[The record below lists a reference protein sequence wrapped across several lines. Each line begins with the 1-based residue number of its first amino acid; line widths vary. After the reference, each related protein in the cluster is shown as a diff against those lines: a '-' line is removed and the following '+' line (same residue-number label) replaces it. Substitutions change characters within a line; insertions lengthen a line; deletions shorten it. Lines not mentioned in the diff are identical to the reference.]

1 MSGVLACQEIADL
14 IERGEIASE
23 PDIIPAQI
31 QPASLD
37 LRLGNT
43 AWRVRASFLAGK
55 NAKVEQRLA
64 DFEMH
69 QIDLSA
75 GYVLEKGC
83 VYVVPLME
91 RLNLPQDVQAVTNAN
106 SSPGRHYLL
115 TRVIS
120 DQGTEF
126 DRIHLGYQGQL
137 YAEICP

>member
-69 QIDLSA
+69 QID
-75 GYVLEKGC
+75 
-83 VYVVPLME
+83 
-91 RLNLPQDVQAVTNAN
+91 
-106 SSPGRHYLL
+106 
-115 TRVIS
+115 
-120 DQGTEF
+120 
-126 DRIHLGYQGQL
+126 
-137 YAEICP
+137 